1 MAQATIPT
9 ELIGSPAGELLAAI
23 GGVYERIEAAQ
34 SAFRAKADESG
45 AALGCPDGCG
55 SCCENFV
62 PDVLPVEALSAAAF
76 ILGHRPE
83 LADRAAQGRGRAC
96 PFYDADRPEA
106 HCSIYPGRPLICRLF
121 GFAAVLDKDGAPSF
135 ALCRR
140 MPSPAGSGERSWS
153 GEALRELF
161 GAEPPLMAA
170 FGAEV
175 LGIEPQA
182 AGERRPLP
190 EALPA
195 AIARLGLALRY
206 AVFARGDDGD
216 EPEPNAPSPRAA

>member
-1 MAQATIPT
+1 MAQETIPP

-23 GGVYERIEAAQ
+23 GGIHDRIEAAQ
-34 SAFRAKADESG
+34 SAFRAKAAESG
-45 AALGCPDGCG
+45 AALGCPEGCG

-62 PDVLPVEALSAAAF
+62 PDVLPVEALAAAAF
-76 ILGHRPE
+76 ILGHRPD
-83 LADRAAQGRGRAC
+83 LAGRAAQSQGPTC

-106 HCSIYPGRPLICRLF
+106 HCSIYPGRPLVCRLF
-121 GFAAVLDKDGAPSF
+121 GFAAVLGKDGEPSF
-135 ALCRR
+135 ALCRH
-140 MPSPAGSGERSWS
+140 MPSPVGNGERAWS
-153 GEALRELF
+153 DEALRGLF
-161 GAEPPLMAA
+161 GAVPPVMAA
-170 FGAEV
+170 FGAEL
-175 LGIEPQA
+175 LGLEPDA

-206 AVFARGDDGD
+206 ASLGRGDDGD